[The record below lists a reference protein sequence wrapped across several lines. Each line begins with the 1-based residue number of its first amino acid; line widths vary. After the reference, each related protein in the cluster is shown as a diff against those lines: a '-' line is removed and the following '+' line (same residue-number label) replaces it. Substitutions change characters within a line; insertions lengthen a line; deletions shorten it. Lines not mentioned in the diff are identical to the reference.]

1 MAHTHTHLDKTNSTF
16 CARFMIMIGPCKFE
30 TTAFQGQKGEP
41 NKGTK
46 EQSFNITSM
55 KFIWQVRW
63 IDQIQ
68 YPISLVASLDTVP
81 VICCVPLQ
89 LKTVQVL
96 LLLRRSTHTPSP
108 RKQGLGM
115 HGQLNMTWHEPGE
128 PWSETNH
135 QSPRRQ
141 DKGGRKHSRDPKQL
155 YSSNKPSRN
164 TTSSPH
170 THRTKAPENSKT
182 QEHQR
187 AEPDRQTAGA
197 QQPSKDRQ
205 TDQPVSFTFQRKK
218 EKRKKK
224 RKTKATKSPW
234 NRLIIRNRCRL
245 A

>member
-1 MAHTHTHLDKTNSTF
+1 MLSPGQGLLRVGALALWHLVGHPPQDAHLDKTNSTF

-96 LLLRRSTHTPSP
+96 LLLRRSTHT
-108 RKQGLGM
+108 
-115 HGQLNMTWHEPGE
+115 
-128 PWSETNH
+128 
-135 QSPRRQ
+135 
-141 DKGGRKHSRDPKQL
+141 
-155 YSSNKPSRN
+155 
-164 TTSSPH
+164 H
-170 THRTKAPENSKT
+170 THTHMGK
-182 QEHQR
+182 
-187 AEPDRQTAGA
+187 
-197 QQPSKDRQ
+197 
-205 TDQPVSFTFQRKK
+205 
-218 EKRKKK
+218 
-224 RKTKATKSPW
+224 
-234 NRLIIRNRCRL
+234 
-245 A
+245 